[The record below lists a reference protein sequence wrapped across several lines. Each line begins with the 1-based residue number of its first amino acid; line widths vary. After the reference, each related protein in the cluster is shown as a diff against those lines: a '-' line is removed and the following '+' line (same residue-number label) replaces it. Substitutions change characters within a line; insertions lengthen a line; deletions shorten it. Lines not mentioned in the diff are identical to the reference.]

1 MIYLLKIHSL
11 SLILRCYFC
20 LKKLEKIY
28 TLWYNYIKYCLKKFS
43 LTFLSYEMVKKMDF
57 NSLSDIYKC
66 VVDECAKE
74 MPLSDTARNIWLDP
88 LKPVK
93 IENNT
98 FTLATDE
105 EFKRVTLNDLYVSH
119 IEAQLKNIMGVPMK
133 VEIIVDGSASVNK
146 PSISRLINTEPIGD
160 TIGSMSDKIT
170 YTFDN
175 FIVGPSNNL
184 AFAAAR
190 AVAKKQH
197 DKYNP
202 LFIYGESGLGKTHL
216 LSAIQFEMQ
225 NNFPGINII
234 YTTTDTFINDF
245 LHAISA
251 NNVEEFDEKYKN
263 ADALFIDDIQFIAGK
278 ERTEEKFFHIFN
290 ELYNQNKVIV
300 LTSDRPAKEIKS
312 LSDRLK
318 TRFSS
323 GLIADVKPPEYETR
337 LAIIQRKAELLDLSI
352 GEEVIDYIA
361 TKLKSN
367 IRQIEG
373 VVKKLNA
380 LYNVSQT
387 KPTIAVAQSVIK
399 EVVTDHQP
407 IPVTIDKIINE
418 VGKIYNIDPDEMRS
432 QRRTANISQARKVAI
447 YVIQDVT
454 GLPYETIGQEFNG
467 RDHST
472 VVYAIK
478 SVKEEMERDS
488 NFRSVVEDII
498 KNIKTNQ

>member
-1 MIYLLKIHSL
+1 MNDLTSL
-11 SLILRCYFC
+11 SA
-20 LKKLEKIY
+20 IY
-28 TLWYNYIKYCLKKFS
+28 RR
-43 LTFLSYEMVKKMDF
+43 
-57 NSLSDIYKC
+57 
-66 VVDECAKE
+66 VVDNCVKE
-74 MPLSDTARNIWLDP
+74 YNIADSARELWLDP
-88 LKPVK
+88 LVPMKMDSSSFV
-93 IENNT
+93 
-98 FTLATDE
+98 LATDI
-105 EFKRVTLNDLYVSH
+105 EFKKETLTSLYLPY
-119 IEAQLKNIMGVPMK
+119 IEEQLKAVLGLPVK
-133 VEIIVDGSASVNK
+133 VQIIVDDSAVKKPSVNK
-146 PSISRLINTEPIGD
+146 INNTELIPETVGD
-160 TIGSMSDKIT
+160 IDKKMK

-184 AFAAAR
+184 AFAAAK

-197 DKYNP
+197 EKYNP
-202 LFIYGESGLGKTHL
+202 LFIYGDSGLGKTHL

-234 YTTTDTFINDF
+234 YIPSETFTNEF
-245 LHAISA
+245 LHSISS
-251 NNVEEFDEKYKN
+251 NSVESFDEKYRS
-263 ADALFIDDIQFIAGK
+263 ADALLIDDIQFIAGK
-278 ERTEEKFFHIFN
+278 EQTEEKFFHIFN

-312 LSDRLK
+312 ISDRLR

-323 GLIADVKPPEYETR
+323 GLIADVKAPEFETR
-337 LAIIQRKAELLDLSI
+337 LAIIQRKAELLHFEISED
-352 GEEVIDYIA
+352 VIDHIA

-373 VVKKLNA
+373 VVTKLNV
-380 LYNVSQT
+380 LYMVSQV
-387 KPTIAVAQSVIK
+387 KPTIGVANNVIK
-399 EVVTDHQP
+399 EIVTDHQP
-407 IPVTIDKIINE
+407 IPVTVDKIINE

-454 GLPYETIGQEFNG
+454 GMSYEAIGQEFNG

-488 NFRSVVEDII
+488 SFRSIVEDII

>member
-1 MIYLLKIHSL
+1 
-11 SLILRCYFC
+11 
-20 LKKLEKIY
+20 
-28 TLWYNYIKYCLKKFS
+28 
-43 LTFLSYEMVKKMDF
+43 MDSMS
-57 NSLSDIYKC
+57 SLSDIYKC
-66 VVDECAKE
+66 VVENCVKAYD
-74 MPLSDTARNIWLDP
+74 LSDTARDIWLDP
-88 LKPVK
+88 LEPVK
-93 IENNT
+93 MEGNT
-98 FTLATDE
+98 FVLATDI
-105 EFKRVTLNDLYVSH
+105 EFKRDTLNSLYVPY
-119 IEAQLKNIMGVPMK
+119 IEEQLKNILGVPVK
-133 VEIIVDGSASVNK
+133 AEIIVDSSAVSNK
-146 PSISRLINTEPIGD
+146 PQISKLINTEPVNDI
-160 TIGSMSDKIT
+160 IGSINNKIT

-184 AFAAAR
+184 AFVAAK

-197 DKYNP
+197 EKFNP
-202 LFIYGESGLGKTHL
+202 LFIYGDSGLGKTHL

-234 YTTTDTFINDF
+234 YIPAETFTNEF
-245 LHAISA
+245 LHSIST
-251 NNVEEFDEKYKN
+251 NNVEIFDEKYRS
-263 ADALFIDDIQFIAGK
+263 ADALLIDDIQFIAGK
-278 ERTEEKFFHIFN
+278 DQTEEKFFHIFN

-312 LSDRLK
+312 ISDRLR

-323 GLIADVKPPEYETR
+323 GLIADVKAPEYETR
-337 LAIIQRKAELLDLSI
+337 LAIIQRKAELLNFSI
-352 GEEVIDYIA
+352 GDEVIDYIA

-373 VVKKLNA
+373 VVTKLNA
-380 LYNVSQT
+380 LYMVSQM
-387 KPTIAVAQSVIK
+387 KPTITVAQNVIK
-399 EVVTDHQP
+399 DIVTDHQP
-407 IPVTIDKIINE
+407 VPVTIDKIIGE

-454 GLPYETIGQEFNG
+454 GLPYEAIGQEFNG

-478 SVKEEMERDS
+478 SVKEEMDRDS
-488 NFRSVVEDII
+488 GFRSVVEDII

>member
-1 MIYLLKIHSL
+1 
-11 SLILRCYFC
+11 
-20 LKKLEKIY
+20 
-28 TLWYNYIKYCLKKFS
+28 
-43 LTFLSYEMVKKMDF
+43 MDSMT
-57 NSLSDIYKC
+57 SLSDIYKM
-66 VVDECAKE
+66 VVDNCVKE
-74 MPLSDTARNIWLDP
+74 YDLSDTARDIWLDP
-88 LKPVK
+88 LEPIKMDG
-93 IENNT
+93 NT
-98 FTLATDE
+98 FVLATDI
-105 EFKRVTLNDLYVSH
+105 EFKRDTLNSLYVPY
-119 IEAQLKNIMGVPMK
+119 IEEQLKKILGVPIK
-133 VEIIVDGSASVNK
+133 AEIIVDSNAAGNK
-146 PSISRLINTEPIGD
+146 QPISKLINTEPIND
-160 TIGSMSDKIT
+160 TVEFINNKIT

-184 AFAAAR
+184 AFVAAK
-190 AVAKKQH
+190 AVSKKQH
-197 DKYNP
+197 EKFNP

-225 NNFPGINII
+225 KNFPGINII
-234 YTTTDTFINDF
+234 YIPAETFTNEF
-245 LHAISA
+245 LHSISV
-251 NNVEEFDEKYKN
+251 NNVEEFDRKYRS
-263 ADALFIDDIQFIAGK
+263 ADALLIDDIQFIAGK
-278 ERTEEKFFHIFN
+278 DQTEEKFFHIFN

-312 LSDRLK
+312 ISDRLR
-318 TRFSS
+318 TRFSK

-337 LAIIQRKAELLDLSI
+337 LAIIQQKADLLNFNI

-373 VVKKLNA
+373 VVTKLNA
-380 LYNVSQT
+380 LYMVSQM
-387 KPTIAVAQSVIK
+387 KPTITVAQNVIK
-399 EVVTDHQP
+399 EIVTDHQP

-447 YVIQDVT
+447 YIIQEVT
-454 GLPYETIGQEFNG
+454 GLPYEAIGQEFNG

-488 NFRSVVEDII
+488 SFRSVVEDII